1 MGETGSNYT
10 GRTQISHEVL
20 DGRNDQN
27 PSSSKFRLFIEVP
40 DGRRPEPICLDVDLP
55 RVT

>member
-55 RVT
+55 HVT